1 MLIYKNSFQSSIQNI
16 ESSLIYSSNDI
27 SESDLNNINL
37 EQKYLNKNHLQN
49 KSIEMNM
56 SKEFTFE
63 KQEKNNENKIIVKS
77 EKELY
82 KTINENNNNYQTNNN
97 SDKNNEENDQE
108 IIKLFQKQNSN
119 NSIKS
124 NGLEIDIKLD
134 YKKHPCCIG
143 CVNYS
148 KNSSCILW

>member
-1 MLIYKNSFQSSIQNI
+1 
-16 ESSLIYSSNDI
+16 
-27 SESDLNNINL
+27 
-37 EQKYLNKNHLQN
+37 
-49 KSIEMNM
+49 M

-77 EKELY
+77 EKDLY

-97 SDKNNEENDQE
+97 SDKDYYIINNEINNNYQTNNKSYKNNEEDDKE
-108 IIKLFQKQNSN
+108 IVQLFKKKNSN